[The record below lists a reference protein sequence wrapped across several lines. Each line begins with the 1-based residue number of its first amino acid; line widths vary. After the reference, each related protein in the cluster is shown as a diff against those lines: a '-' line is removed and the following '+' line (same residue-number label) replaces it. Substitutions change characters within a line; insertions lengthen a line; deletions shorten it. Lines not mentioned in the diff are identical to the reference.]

1 MNDNET
7 LLRRAETLANVRRL
21 LLAVNAVAYFGW
33 IGAQALYFIPQ
44 NTVTKAQVTDIEF
57 VLGPVWL
64 VSLIGLV
71 LTFFWRRD
79 VRALIDD
86 ERTAK
91 LTLRAFQAGYGA
103 LLVAIFLLSVLPLLG
118 LHLNV
123 LAIPPLLM
131 SLGVAVP
138 PLTYAALYRS

>member
-1 MNDNET
+1 MNENEK
-7 LLRRAETLANVRRL
+7 RIRQAERLAGVRRL
-21 LLAVNAVAYFGW
+21 LLVVNAVAYFGW
-33 IGAQALYFIPQ
+33 IGAQALDFIPRI
-44 NTVTKAQVTDIEF
+44 TVTNAQVADIQF
-57 VLGPVWL
+57 VLGPLWL
-64 VSLIGLV
+64 VSLIGLI
-71 LTFFWRRD
+71 LTLFWRRD

-103 LLVAIFLLSVLPLLG
+103 LLLAVTVLSILPILGYRLNILGVLPILL
-118 LHLNV
+118 
-123 LAIPPLLM
+123 

>member
-1 MNDNET
+1 MNENEKR
-7 LLRRAETLANVRRL
+7 LRRAETVANVRRL

-44 NTVTKAQVTDIEF
+44 IKVTNAQVALAQMI
-57 VLGPVWL
+57 LGPLWL
-64 VSLIGLV
+64 ASLIGLV
-71 LTFFWRRD
+71 LILMWRRD

-103 LLVAIFLLSVLPLLG
+103 LLLAVTVLSILPYLGYRLNILGVLPILL
-118 LHLNV
+118 
-123 LAIPPLLM
+123 